1 MRRHRIHMSASAT
14 SGMPCIAAFTP
25 ARVARI
31 FHRTAA
37 TRVFTSDDSDAIESA
52 ARATSPAMS

>member
-1 MRRHRIHMSASAT
+1 MSASAT

-37 TRVFTSDDSDAIESA
+37 TRVFTSGDSDAIESA

>member
-1 MRRHRIHMSASAT
+1 MSAKAT

-37 TRVFTSDDSDAIESA
+37 IRVFTSGDSDTIESA
-52 ARATSPAMS
+52 ARATSPAIS

>member
-1 MRRHRIHMSASAT
+1 M
-14 SGMPCIAAFTP
+14 AAVTP

-37 TRVFTSDDSDAIESA
+37 TRTFTSSDAATIESA